1 MQVAVQDVLVPH
13 REVVRD
19 IDACRAIGIEPI
31 RFGLIP
37 FTDIISA
44 DDPADLEKPAV
55 PFGSV
60 KIIRLWMEGKTP
72 KGWRIYYD
80 ATAFDWRHWAR
91 LIGNS
96 VWLMETSCFS
106 PRIMRWSPTD

>member
-1 MQVAVQDVLVPH
+1 MLTIAIQDVLVPH
-13 REVVRD
+13 REIVRD
-19 IDACRAIGIEPI
+19 IEACRSIGIEPV

-60 KIIRLWMEGKTP
+60 KIIRLWMQGNTP
-72 KGWRIYYD
+72 KGWRIFYD
-80 ATAFDWRHWAR
+80 AERFDQRYWGAK
-91 LIGNS
+91 IGKLALNDA
-96 VWLMETSCFS
+96 TRC
-106 PRIMRWSPTD
+106 TDLGA